1 MAHRDP
7 PVGCYLAARW
17 YNPGVEYW
25 SSSDSQEVLLSKPPH
40 EALFIAG
47 RQQVEASFQHLRPVD
62 TAYRRYL
69 PEATRLHWLSSI
81 YGYRFLVLPA
91 PVVAPRQDLAP
102 QLQAAVQA
110 AGPVWLADDDL
121 PACRKLFD
129 DDSGCFLKKIAL
141 PLEVA
146 STTRGR
152 RPGQG
157 RLNLIEVIY
166 DTRRAHRSLQARR
179 HSAKRNAVSVAELG
193 YLIDALAYEVRAVGY
208 LTGYAP
214 ASWAGAGKRT
224 LVDSLN
230 TVLAVHQAI
239 CGRWAYRRN
248 PQYARFMRR
257 AAATRQATLRKFPDE
272 GFRDWLEREL
282 RSRNARKLIAKPEGK
297 EASRYPSWQS
307 ASLPLPFDRARAAER
322 SGRQRAIAAQPSER

>member
-25 SSSDSQEVLLSKPPH
+25 SSSDSQELLLSKPPH

-47 RQQVEASFQHLRPVD
+47 QQQVEASFLHLRPVGD
-62 TAYRRYL
+62 AYRQYL
-69 PEATRLHWLSSI
+69 PEATRLHWLSLT

-91 PVVAPRQDLAP
+91 PVVAPKQDLAP
-102 QLQAAVQA
+102 QVQAAVQA

-121 PACRKLFD
+121 SACRKLFD
-129 DDSGCFLKKIAL
+129 DDSGCFLRKVAL

-146 STTRGR
+146 ATSRGC
-152 RPGQG
+152 RPGHG
-157 RLNLIEVIY
+157 RLHLIEVRY
-166 DTRRAHRSLQARR
+166 DTRRARRSLQARK
-179 HSAKRNAVSVAELG
+179 HSAKRNAVYVAELG
-193 YLIDALAYEVRAVGY
+193 YLIDALAYEVRAAGY

-214 ASWAGAGKRT
+214 ASWAGAGKRA

-239 CGRWAYRRN
+239 CGRGAFRRN

-257 AAATRQATLRKFPDE
+257 AAATRQATLRKFSNE
-272 GFRDWLEREL
+272 GFQAWLEREL
-282 RSRNARKLIAKPEGK
+282 RSRTARKLIAKPEKK
-297 EASRYPSWQS
+297 EASRYPRWQS
-307 ASLPLPFDRARAAER
+307 ECLPLPFDQARAAER
-322 SGRQRAIAAQPSER
+322 SRRQRAIADQPSKR